1 MDYRKKFKS
10 LILLILI
17 VNALSIVH
25 IPIREFHEL
34 QSGESEDFRTK
45 LHNRY
50 EPLLFLL
57 GPEKHIGH
65 FVELNVKNDNDLMK
79 YARIPMLRYIL
90 APRILVKISNSN
102 FFMSDEKTRNK
113 EMFFRL
119 PYWDDNKVWNSP
131 KRPDVV
137 IYEGIPEP
145 VVFIYEG
152 IPEFEILQ
160 KYPAFIKVNENLYI
174 LKKHD

>member
-1 MDYRKKFKS
+1 MDHRKKFKS

-25 IPIREFHEL
+25 IPIREFHKL
-34 QSGESEDFRTK
+34 QSGETEDFRTK

-65 FVELNVKNDNDLMK
+65 FVELNVKNDSDLMK
-79 YARIPMLRYIL
+79 YARFQMLRYIL

-113 EMFFRL
+113 KMFIRL
-119 PYWDDNKVWNSP
+119 PYWDDKKIWNFP
-131 KRPDVV
+131 ERYDVVIYEGPEPVVV
-137 IYEGIPEP
+137 IYEGIPE
-145 VVFIYEG
+145 I
-152 IPEFEILQ
+152 EILE
-160 KYPAFIKVNENLYI
+160 KYPVLFKVTENLYI

>member
-17 VNALSIVH
+17 INALTIVR
-25 IPIREFHEL
+25 IPIREFNNL

-57 GPEKHIGH
+57 GPERHIGH
-65 FVELNVKNDNDLMK
+65 FVELNDINDNGPMK
-79 YARIPMLRYIL
+79 SARYFMLRYIL
-90 APRILVKISNSN
+90 APRNVVKISNPN
-102 FFMSDEKTRNK
+102 FFMFDEKIKNK
-113 EMFFRL
+113 E
-119 PYWDDNKVWNSP
+119 WDSP

-137 IYEGIPEP
+137 IYEGIPED
-145 VVFIYEG
+145 ETL
-152 IPEFEILQ
+152 E
-160 KYPAFIKVNENLYI
+160 KYPALIKVNENLYI
-174 LKKHD
+174 LK